1 MLKPAT
7 LQPGDVVAVVAP
19 AAAVD
24 PTALSA
30 GVRALERLG
39 YRVRVG
45 EAVQQRNGYLAGKDD
60 ARARDLIAAF
70 VDPQVNAIIAARGG
84 YGAGR
89 LLPLLDLD
97 VVRQHPKIFIGHS
110 DLTFL
115 LSHFVQRAE
124 LVTFHGP
131 MVCGMVAETEGAQ
144 QFVALLSGDRSMWKM
159 SARDIIQP
167 GTAEG
172 ILTGGCLSVVTAL
185 LGTPYEVETSGRLL
199 FLEDVNE
206 KPYRIDRML
215 THLRQAG
222 KLDDVAGVVFGEMP
236 GCVAD
241 PREAVTV
248 RDVIAQAF
256 ADSPYPVVMGL
267 PTGHGDG
274 GMTLPLGVRGRLA
287 GERLTLLEAPLTR

>member
-24 PTALSA
+24 PTALSS

-39 YRVRVG
+39 YHVRVG
-45 EAVQQRNGYLAGKDD
+45 EAVQQRNGYLAGNDA

-131 MVCGMVAETEGAQ
+131 MVCGLVAETDGAQ

-172 ILTGGCLSVVTAL
+172 ILTGGCLSVVTAM
-185 LGTPYEVETSGRLL
+185 LGTPYEVETAGRLL

-222 KLDDVAGVVFGEMP
+222 KLDDVAGVIFGEMP
-236 GCVAD
+236 GCAAD
-241 PREAVTV
+241 PRETVTV

-256 ADSPYPVVMGL
+256 AEAPYPVVLGL

>member
-7 LQPGDVVAVVAP
+7 LQPGDLVAVVAP
-19 AAAVD
+19 AAAIDATV
-24 PTALSA
+24 LSA

-45 EAVQQRNGYLAGKDD
+45 EAVQKRNGYLAGKDSD
-60 ARARDLIAAF
+60 RVRDLIDAF
-70 VDPQVNAIIAARGG
+70 VDPNVRAIIAARGG

-97 VVRQHPKIFIGHS
+97 IVRQYPKIFIGHS

-115 LSHFVQRAE
+115 LSYFAQRAE

-131 MVCGMVAETEGAQ
+131 MVSGLVAETEGAK

-172 ILTGGCLSVVTAL
+172 VLTGGCLSVVTAM
-185 LGTPYEVETSGRLL
+185 LGTPYEIETAGRLL
-199 FLEDVNE
+199 LLEDVNE
-206 KPYRIDRML
+206 KPFRIDRML

-222 KLDDVAGVVFGEMP
+222 KLDDVAGVIFGEMP

-256 ADSPYPVVMGL
+256 ADAPYPVVMGL